1 MGARHDDRSRPQGAR
16 MAGRLNCAAPAG
28 PRRERA
34 ATCPAA
40 MRIAAKAL
48 LAASIVATLVCGLA
62 TGLARLGLPLP
73 THALSRAAWHGVL
86 MLPVFFGAVISLERA
101 VALGRAWSFAAPI
114 AVVLSGIA
122 LLVGAPVA
130 LVQAG
135 VLVASLVLV
144 AGSVVVFARQP
155 ALYLGVLAIA
165 AVCWTLGAG
174 IWLATGDALAA
185 VPHWLAFVVLTI
197 VAERLELTRMR
208 PLRPRA
214 IALFCVSVV
223 AMLASLV
230 WAIVVPEAGI
240 RLFATSVV
248 LLAAWLAV
256 YDIARYTVRQKGLTR
271 FIAVCLLSGYGWF
284 AAAGLLGLAGALLP
298 AHPWHD
304 TALHAVT
311 VGFVFSMV
319 FGHAPI
325 IVPAVSRLRV
335 QYGPHFYLP
344 LALLHAGLALR
355 VAGGISGDFPLRRI
369 GSEVNAAAL
378 ALFAVTLI
386 VAVARARLAKRQE
399 YRTNRI

>member
-1 MGARHDDRSRPQGAR
+1 MAR
-16 MAGRLNCAAPAG
+16 RLNSAAPAG
-28 PRRERA
+28 PRREHA
-34 ATCPAA
+34 AARRNPV
-40 MRIAAKAL
+40 RIAAKAL

-62 TGLARLGLPLP
+62 TGLARLGLTLP

-101 VALGRAWSFAAPI
+101 VALGHAWSFSAPI
-114 AVVLSGIA
+114 AAVLSGIA
-122 LLVGAPVA
+122 LLAGAPVT
-130 LVQAG
+130 LVQTG

-165 AVCWTLGAG
+165 AACWSVGAC
-174 IWLATGDALAA
+174 IWLVTGDALAA

-214 IALFCVSVV
+214 IALFCVSIVV
-223 AMLASLV
+223 MLVSLV
-230 WAIVVPEAGI
+230 WVSVAPEAGI
-240 RLFATSVV
+240 RLFAASIV
-248 LLAAWLAV
+248 LLAGWLAA

-284 AAAGLLGLAGALLP
+284 AAAGVLGLEGALLSG
-298 AHPWHD
+298 HPWHD
-304 TALHAVT
+304 AALHAVT

-325 IVPAVSRLRV
+325 IVPAVSGLRV
-335 QYGPHFYLP
+335 KYGPHFYLP
-344 LALLHAGLALR
+344 LALLHAGLSLR
-355 VAGGISGDFPLRRI
+355 VAGGIFGDFPLRRI
-369 GSEVNAAAL
+369 GSEINAAAL
-378 ALFAVTLI
+378 AVFAATLI
-386 VAVARARLAKRQE
+386 AAVASARHAKRQE